1 VPDPVDVSVVLP
13 VHNEAGHLEEEITRI
28 RKGLDD
34 SPYTYEI
41 IVVDDASTD
50 GSTEILR
57 STGGITLI
65 EVAENQG
72 SGYARK
78 RGTRA
83 ARGDIVVWS
92 DADMSYPNDRIAE
105 LVDELTPG
113 YDQVIGARRTEEGTH
128 RWARVPA
135 KWFIRKLASYLVRKK
150 IPDLNTGF
158 RAFRREVALP
168 YLYLLPNGFSCV
180 STISMAFLS
189 RGHPVKYVPISYRTR
204 AGQSKFHWRR
214 DTANYFMQVVRMIM
228 TFNPLR
234 VFLPLGM
241 LLLVMAAAKV
251 GYDAFDKNLRITS
264 NAIILTIVSLQ
275 IVAIGLIADLVAR
288 LARRDE

>member
-1 VPDPVDVSVVLP
+1 MSGAVDVSVVLP
-13 VHNEAGHLEEEITRI
+13 IHNEAGHLEEEITRI

-34 SPYTYEI
+34 SVYSYEI
-41 IVVDDASTD
+41 IAVDDASTD

-57 STGGITLI
+57 SMEGITLI
-65 EVAENQG
+65 EIAENQG

-83 ARGDIVVWS
+83 ASGEIVVWS
-92 DADMSYPNDRIAE
+92 DADMSYPNDKFAD
-105 LVDELTPG
+105 LVAELTPG

-135 KWFIRKLASYLVRKK
+135 KWFIRRLASYLVGRK

-158 RAFRREVALP
+158 RAFRRTVALP

-180 STISMAFLS
+180 STISLAFLS
-189 RGHPVKYVPISYRTR
+189 RGHPVKYVPIDYEPR
-204 AGQSKFHWRR
+204 AGKSKFHWRR

-234 VFLPLGM
+234 FFMPLGM
-241 LLLVMAAAKV
+241 ILLVMAAAKV